1 MSDECPFRGKF
12 LLRIQHIG
20 CHTLFTYLVKPQCFS
35 LNDTAKTPKGDDIP
49 IGNLKIGEKVLA
61 VDRHDQVVPTEII
74 AILHYE
80 AKAEGKHSPPPY
92 QTNRS
97 NHRPFFSLLA
107 LFYTFT
113 TETGHQLSL
122 TPEHLVYIGNQTY
135 VQARHVNSKDHQLFI
150 PGKNGQLESSTIRSI
165 EIHLKHG
172 YATPI
177 TEQGTLLV
185 NNISSSCYA
194 SVYHHHIGHM
204 AMAPLR
210 WIHRVK
216 QIFGLVNKN
225 ATNENGLHW
234 YPRVLNNFVHMFIP
248 FPDVFTST
256 TGAI

>member
-1 MSDECPFRGKF
+1 MHLISHSFYP
-12 LLRIQHIG
+12 LA
-20 CHTLFTYLVKPQCFS
+20 KPQCFS
-35 LNDTAKTPKGDDIP
+35 LNDTAKTVTGDDIS

-61 VDRHDQVVPTEII
+61 IDRHDQVIPTEVI

-80 AKAEGKHSPPPY
+80 ANAEGKHAHR
-92 QTNRS
+92 TNLLI
-97 NHRPFFSLLA
+97 FICSLLA

-113 TETGHQLSL
+113 TETGHQFSL
-122 TPEHLVYIGNQTY
+122 TPEHLVYVGNQTY
-135 VQARHVNSKDHQLFI
+135 TQARHVNSKEHQLFVV
-150 PGKNGQLESSTIRSI
+150 GKNGQLESSNIRSI
-165 EIHLKHG
+165 EIQLKHG

-210 WIHRVK
+210 WIHRIK
-216 QIFGLVNKN
+216 QIFGLINKN
-225 ATNENGLHW
+225 GNNENGLHW
-234 YPRVLNNFVHMFIP
+234 YPRVLNNFVHMLLP

-256 TGAI
+256 TGTI